1 VWSDVSVQPSTP
13 SRRGALCENL
23 PKFGRLHSIRRG
35 THCGDRG
42 APKGRVKQ
50 LRMHGNRA
58 HEGLAHRDPTRPD
71 RSPPVGSLFHGKIQG
86 NSPIWG
92 LSLGASAFGRKF
104 NRLPIESKSLVA

>member
-58 HEGLAHRDPTRPD
+58 HEGLAHRDPTRP
-71 RSPPVGSLFHGKIQG
+71 RT
-86 NSPIWG
+86 G
-92 LSLGASAFGRKF
+92 LRPLVPCSTEKYREIRRFGAWA
-104 NRLPIESKSLVA
+104 